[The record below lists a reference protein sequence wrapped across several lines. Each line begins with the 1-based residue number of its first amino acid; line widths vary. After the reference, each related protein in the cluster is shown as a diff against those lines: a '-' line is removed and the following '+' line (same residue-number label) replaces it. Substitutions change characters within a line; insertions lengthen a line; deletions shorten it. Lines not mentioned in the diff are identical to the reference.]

1 MRVPLFNQQQYL
13 SSSSLN
19 SSIGTIYSAISEFFN
34 QYFSYGFINMDDIS
48 LQYSGLNVTITA
60 NQGFALR
67 SGTGLGVV
75 NSQTQYTVNFSSL
88 VPSTGTI
95 EVYLVGSLNVVNIDP
110 FVVVPPP
117 PGDAS
122 YSPAASAYTGY
133 ANQQYQIYFSASTT
147 LPDNVNSFVLG
158 VGSLGAGASTISI
171 NTEAA
176 IVSALIPQLN
186 IIPITSSQTVT
197 IPGVYSFNDS
207 GLTVTLPQPNNIG
220 EVFGFEGA
228 GTVSGSFVGLYSS
241 TGTAS
246 SMTLGAND
254 TLLLVSNGSAWM
266 IFGGT
271 FAAMNQ
277 LTFPLPIAAG
287 GTGTVS
293 PSLTAGNGLTVTGSF
308 PNQQYSL
315 STPVSIS
322 NGGTGTSSPS
332 LIAGNNI
339 SVSGSFPNQTIGIS
353 SPVTIGNGGTGATN
367 ALSALQ
373 NLGVFANNTTFISSS
388 TTLTTAY
395 NGYVIQVNNS
405 ATITLPPPAAQASM
419 TLAFVAFSN
428 GVVIEAP
435 SGYSFG
441 GGGQLNGLTSFT
453 MNAMQD
459 CILVSNGGAW
469 IIVSVSSPLAK
480 SSIPMMIV
488 DGTPGNYSYTVPAG
502 IGNVWCRVWGG
513 GGNGSNSAGGGS
525 GAYAEGVINVAPYN
539 TVNVTVGGAEGT
551 SSVTYGSSISIVANG
566 GSAGSGG
573 TASISGLSGGITLY
587 GYYQT
592 TGYIYGSL
600 YVPDTG
606 WGSPMGGQN
615 VAGHGTTAAQN
626 GMPGTFPGGGG
637 SSGAF
642 GYGGNGG
649 AGANGLVV
657 LVWL

>member
-1 MRVPLFNQQQYL
+1 
-13 SSSSLN
+13 
-19 SSIGTIYSAISEFFN
+19 
-34 QYFSYGFINMDDIS
+34 MDDVS
-48 LQYSGLNVTITA
+48 LQYSGLNGTITA
-60 NQGFALR
+60 NPGFALR

-117 PGDAS
+117 PGDSS
-122 YSPAASAYTGY
+122 YSPAANAYTGY
-133 ANQQYQIYFSASTT
+133 ANQQYQIAFSASATA
-147 LPDNVNSFVLG
+147 PDNINSFVLG

-197 IPGVYSFNDS
+197 TPGVYSFNGS
-207 GLTVTLPQPNNIG
+207 GLTATLPQPNNIG

-241 TGTAS
+241 PGTAS
-246 SMTLGAND
+246 SMTLGVND
-254 TLLLVSNGSAWM
+254 TLLVVSNGSAWM

-287 GTGTVS
+287 GTGTAS

-353 SPVTIGNGGTGATN
+353 APVTIGNGGTGASS
-367 ALSALQ
+367 ALTALQ
-373 NLGVFANNTTFISSS
+373 NLGVFANNEITISSS
-388 TTLTTAY
+388 TTLSTAY
-395 NGYVIQVNNS
+395 NGYVVTVNNS
-405 ATITLPPPAAQASM
+405 ATITLPAPSAQTSM
-419 TLAFVAFSN
+419 TLALIAVAN
-428 GVVIEAP
+428 GVVISTP
-435 SGYSFG
+435 SGYFG
-441 GGGQLNGLTSFT
+441 GGGQLNGSTSFT
-453 MNAMQD
+453 MSAMQD
-459 CILVSNGGAW
+459 CILVSNGSTW
-469 IIVSVSSPLAK
+469 LIISVSSSLAK
-480 SSIPMMIV
+480 NSIPLIAN
-488 DGTPGNYSYTVPAG
+488 GTPGNYSYSVPAG
-502 IGNVWCRVWGG
+502 VSNVWCRVWGG
-513 GGNGSNSAGGGS
+513 GGNGSNTQGGGS
-525 GAYAEGVINVAPYN
+525 GGYAEGIISVVPYGSLS
-539 TVNVTVGGAEGT
+539 VTVGGAGGT
-551 SSVTYGSSISIVANG
+551 SSVVWGSSASITATG
-566 GSAGSGG
+566 GGPGSGG
-573 TASISGLSGGITLY
+573 SGSLNGISSGLVLN

>member
-60 NQGFALR
+60 NPGFALR
-67 SGTGLGVV
+67 SESGLGVV

-88 VPSTGTI
+88 VPTTGTV

-117 PGDAS
+117 PGDSS

-133 ANQQYQIYFSASTT
+133 ANQQYQIAFSASNTA
-147 LPDNVNSFVLG
+147 PDNINSFVLG
-158 VGSLGAGASTISI
+158 VGSLSSVATTISI
-171 NTEAA
+171 NTESA

-186 IIPITSSQTVT
+186 IIPITSSQAVT
-197 IPGVYSFNDS
+197 EPGVYSFVGS

-228 GTVSGSFVGLYSS
+228 GTVSGNFVGLYSS
-241 TGTAS
+241 TGSSS

-287 GTGTVS
+287 GTGTS
-293 PSLTAGNGLTVTGSF
+293 TPSLTAGNGLTVSGSF
-308 PNQQYSL
+308 PNQQYAL

-322 NGGTGTSSPS
+322 NGGTGTSNPS
-332 LIAGNNI
+332 LIAGNNLY
-339 SVSGSFPNQTIGIS
+339 VSGSFPNQTIGIS
-353 SPVTIGNGGTGATN
+353 APVSVANGGTGATN
-367 ALSALQ
+367 ALSAIQ
-373 NLGVFANNTTFISSS
+373 NLGVFLNNSITIYSS
-388 TTLTTAY
+388 TTLNTAY
-395 NGYVIQVNNS
+395 NGYVISIGSSVN
-405 ATITLPPPAAQASM
+405 ITLPPPSAQQNM
-419 TLAFVAFSN
+419 TLVLSAFAN
-428 GVVIEAP
+428 DVVIETP
-435 SGYSFG
+435 SGSFA
-441 GGGQLNGLTSFT
+441 GGGQLNGTTSFT
-453 MNAMQD
+453 MYAMQS
-459 CILVSNGGAW
+459 CILVSNGGSW
-469 IIVSVSSPLAK
+469 VVISVSSSLAK
-480 SSIPMMIV
+480 SSIPLIAN
-488 DGTPGNYSYTVPAG
+488 GTPGNYSYSVPAG
-502 IGNVWCRVWGG
+502 VSNVWCRVWGG
-513 GGNGSNSAGGGS
+513 GGTGSNTQGGGS
-525 GAYAEGVINVAPYN
+525 GGYAEGIISVSPFGSLS
-539 TVNVTVGGAEGT
+539 VTVGGPEGT
-551 SSVTYGSSISIVANG
+551 SSVVWGSVASIVANG
-566 GSAGSGG
+566 GAAGSGG
-573 TASISGLSGGITLY
+573 LASLSGVSNGLILY
-587 GYYQT
+587 GYYQQ

-615 VAGHGTTAAQN
+615 VNGHGTTSAQN
-626 GMPGTFPGGGG
+626 GLPGTFPGGGG
-637 SSGAF
+637 SSGAY

-649 AGANGLVV
+649 AGANGLVI
-657 LVWL
+657 LMWL